1 MDNKVVKSEEEENHV
16 QILKKL
22 FGRLSLRS
30 DPIERLF
37 DLKFGKLLGFVVSD
51 KGIE

>member
-1 MDNKVVKSEEEENHV
+1 MDDKVAKSEEEENHI

-22 FGRLSLRS
+22 FERLSLRF
-30 DPIERLF
+30 DPVERLF
-37 DLKFGKLLGFVVSD
+37 GLKFGKLLGFVVSD